1 MIAVELSR
9 TFICFFLLFHANV
22 SMSSRPHHHESRS
35 QHSAQI
41 PGISSTSALD
51 YIPYRR
57 IPGSQG
63 SLGSMLG
70 SLMYVSGTYRLYIGR
85 ASLPGSLLLCCPS
98 SLRKNLKNSNDFQTN
113 HIFLVNDKAT
123 HVLTMINKT
132 YVTKLLATADCAM
145 ASLTVLI
152 NRGG

>member
-1 MIAVELSR
+1 MFQCPHVLTIMKVE
-9 TFICFFLLFHANV
+9 V
-22 SMSSRPHHHESRS
+22 SLQPRS
-35 QHSAQI
+35 LGSHRRAH
-41 PGISSTSALD
+41 
-51 YIPYRR
+51 YRR

-98 SLRKNLKNSNDFQTN
+98 SLRKNLKNSNDFRTN

-145 ASLTVLI
+145 TSLTVLI

>member
-1 MIAVELSR
+1 MFQCPHVLTIMKVEVSLQPRSLGSHRRAHYQYMIV
-9 TFICFFLLFHANV
+9 
-22 SMSSRPHHHESRS
+22 
-35 QHSAQI
+35 
-41 PGISSTSALD
+41 G
-51 YIPYRR
+51 
-57 IPGSQG
+57 GSQ

-145 ASLTVLI
+145 TSLTVLI